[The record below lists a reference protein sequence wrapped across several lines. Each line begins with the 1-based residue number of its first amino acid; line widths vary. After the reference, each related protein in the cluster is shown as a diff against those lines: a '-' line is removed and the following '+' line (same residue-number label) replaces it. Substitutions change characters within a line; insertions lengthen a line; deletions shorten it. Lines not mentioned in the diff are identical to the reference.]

1 MLEICLSTCDCCH
14 FVLNRKIETM
24 VFEGMMP
31 LITLNC
37 CWDEWKAPWLLI
49 ILSYFIVASIG
60 KILSF
65 YISFMVI
72 VRGGGVK
79 HNKHIKQ
86 WNHLWML
93 CAGAEKYVGTCRN
106 YWDTDYWHPACC
118 SSVLTLCIVTQHDLL
133 EQREIFRLYWVLD
146 TRVSDNCEIFYL
158 LQSVI
163 DTSLHPPHFLLHHK
177 SERNLFICNNMVV
190 ILLKKIEPIHFLFL
204 ITNLKD
210 NAFKQNF

>member
-1 MLEICLSTCDCCH
+1 MNEKL
-14 FVLNRKIETM
+14 
-24 VFEGMMP
+24 P
-31 LITLNC
+31 
-37 CWDEWKAPWLLI
+37 PWLLI

-60 KILSF
+60 KTSSF
-65 YISFMVI
+65 FTSASWWG
-72 VRGGGVK
+72 VRVGGVK

-163 DTSLHPPHFLLHHK
+163 NTSLHPPPSYFTINQK
-177 SERNLFICNNMVV
+177 GICSFATMWW
-190 ILLKKIEPIHFLFL
+190 LSY
-204 ITNLKD
+204 
-210 NAFKQNF
+210 